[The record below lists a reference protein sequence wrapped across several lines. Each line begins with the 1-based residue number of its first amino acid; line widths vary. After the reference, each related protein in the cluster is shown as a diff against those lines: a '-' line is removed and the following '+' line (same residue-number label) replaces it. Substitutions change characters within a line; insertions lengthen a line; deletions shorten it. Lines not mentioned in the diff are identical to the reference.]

1 MQGTC
6 WQKTTVWFTQDAV
19 EESTDQM
26 YNRATNTIE
35 VDKTKLKAET
45 DLFAI
50 FGDHATEADRL
61 NAKMTG
67 AVIPEYG
74 FDSDPSSKDEDEPKP
89 KTTFDLRLIFNLTR
103 SLAGAGKMDDQ
114 NSIGTNATGVSNA
127 TQQILAETIG
137 TRFECIDL
145 DGSTVTN
152 AITDQTLTTPPQ
164 QPRNLNANLEN
175 EHDSRGQEGQKEG
188 EDEMDVES
196 YGKKK
201 GNQKEEV
208 EEQNP
213 ESYPFKKTTNSNSPN
228 CDAIMA
234 VEGSSNKHKRQ
245 NCQNNEKTTL
255 LTNTAKEAKKGA
267 MIKKEEE
274 AEGGYGEDEE
284 ADFAYQ
290 FKMIKEEEKEEEE
303 TIARKKKGVT

>member
-145 DGSTVTN
+145 DGSTVTS
-152 AITDQTLTTPPQ
+152 TLTEQTLNTPPQ
-164 QPRNLNANLEN
+164 QPRNLNTNSEN
-175 EHDSRGQEGQKEG
+175 EHNSRRQEGQKEE

-196 YGKKK
+196 NGKKK
-201 GNQKEEV
+201 DN
-208 EEQNP
+208 
-213 ESYPFKKTTNSNSPN
+213 KTENSPDH
-228 CDAIMA
+228 DAIM
-234 VEGSSNKHKRQ
+234 VGESSSNEHKGEDRQNNRKNDNIDDHSEGSEKGSNKK
-245 NCQNNEKTTL
+245 
-255 LTNTAKEAKKGA
+255 
-267 MIKKEEE
+267 
-274 AEGGYGEDEE
+274 EGGGGRGMVWERGRGRFPLSIQD
-284 ADFAYQ
+284 DKGGRGGNHSQ
-290 FKMIKEEEKEEEE
+290 E
-303 TIARKKKGVT
+303 TEGSNLDTSQKKHKHNGRTPK